1 MRNRKPKAPAKA
13 PLDRAVAK
21 LGSKTALAAALK
33 ITRAAVCQWKHVPS
47 ERVGAVS
54 KLTGIPPHELRP
66 DLFSVPA

>member
-13 PLDRAVAK
+13 PLDRAVEK
-21 LGSKTALAAALK
+21 LGSKTALAIALK
-33 ITRAAVCQWKHVPS
+33 ISRAAVCQWDRVPS
-47 ERVGAVS
+47 GRVGAVS